1 MTSEDARAKRDLPEM
16 ASAALDP
23 IQRALREDDDWYRDL
38 VEHSHDLLCTHDL
51 QGRLLSVNPTPARV
65 LGYSVEEVLQ
75 IPMREMIA
83 PEFREQFEEYLRH
96 IQQHHQAQLCFHP
109 LGSAGE

>member
-1 MTSEDARAKRDLPEM
+1 M
-16 ASAALDP
+16 ASHPGEQRRRPVEVPVTWDP
-23 IQRALREDDDWYRDL
+23 IRGDLEQNADWYRDL

-96 IQQHHQAQLCFHP
+96 IQRHHQAQLCFHP